1 MSPSTASP
9 AAVKS
14 AKGAKTAG
22 APQFEPREMLARLI
36 AFDTTSARSN
46 LALIDFVRDY
56 LAGYGIESRLTFDDS
71 KTKANLYASLGP
83 AGPGGVVLSGH
94 TDVVPV
100 AGQPWQSD
108 PFSLTERGDRL
119 YGRGTS
125 DMKGFISLVLALV
138 PEMLAARLKR
148 PLHIALSYD
157 EEMGCLGAPRM
168 IADIAANLP
177 QPAIVIVGEPTR
189 LKLGNRH
196 KGCYGFQIEI
206 QGRDGHSSA
215 THRGVN
221 AVSHAAEVIRFLDAI
236 AERHRREGPFD
247 EGFDP
252 PYTTL
257 NVGEIEGGSAVNIIP
272 RHCRI
277 GWEFRPIPAVEP
289 AGVIAEVES
298 YLAEAL
304 SPRLAAR
311 APEAKVEMRADCV
324 VPPLVPRADSP
335 AAELV
340 RRLTGANEAIGLA
353 FATEAGQFQEIG
365 IDAIVCGPGSIEQA
379 HQPDEFIELS
389 QFAEGEAFLR
399 RLIAWAAT

>member
-1 MSPSTASP
+1 
-9 AAVKS
+9 
-14 AKGAKTAG
+14 
-22 APQFEPREMLARLI
+22 MLARLI
-36 AFDTTSARSN
+36 AFDTTSAGSN
-46 LALIDFVRDY
+46 LALIDFARAY
-56 LAGYGIESRLTFDDS
+56 LAEHGIESRLTYDDS
-71 KTKANLYASLGP
+71 RAKANLYASVGP

-108 PFSLTERGDRL
+108 PFTLTERDGRL

-125 DMKGFISLVLALV
+125 DMKSFIALALALV
-138 PEMLAARLKR
+138 PEMLAAGLKR
-148 PLHIALSYD
+148 PLHLALSYD
-157 EEMGCLGAPRM
+157 EELGCLGAPRM

-177 QPAIVIVGEPTR
+177 KPAIVIVGEPTR

-196 KGCYGFQIEI
+196 KGCYGFQIDI

-221 AVSHAAEVIRFLDAI
+221 AITHAAAVVDFIEAI

-257 NVGEIEGGSAVNIIP
+257 NVGEIAGGSAVNIIA
-272 RHCRI
+272 RHCRV
-277 GWEFRPIPAVEP
+277 GWEFRPIPVVDP
-289 AGVIAEVES
+289 GRVIAEVET
-298 YLAEAL
+298 YLAEVL
-304 SPRLAAR
+304 RPRLTAR
-311 APEAKVEMRADCV
+311 APEAKAEMWADCV

-335 AAELV
+335 GADLM
-340 RRLTGANEAIGLA
+340 RRLTGANETIGLA

-389 QFAEGEAFLR
+389 QIAEGEAFLR
-399 RLIAWAAT
+399 RLIGWAAA

>member
-1 MSPSTASP
+1 MSSTRRAGRKAT
-9 AAVKS
+9 AATRLS
-14 AKGAKTAG
+14 
-22 APQFEPREMLARLI
+22 PREMLARLI
-36 AFDTTSARSN
+36 AFDTTSAGSN
-46 LALIDFVRDY
+46 LALIDFARAY
-56 LAGYGIESRLTFDDS
+56 LAEHGIESRLTYDDS
-71 KTKANLYASLGP
+71 RAKANLYASLGP

-108 PFSLTERGDRL
+108 PFTLTERDGRL

-125 DMKGFISLVLALV
+125 DMKSFIALALALV
-138 PEMLAARLKR
+138 PEMLAAGLKR
-148 PLHIALSYD
+148 PLHLALSYD
-157 EEMGCLGAPRM
+157 EELGCLGAPRM

-177 QPAIVIVGEPTR
+177 KPAIVIVGEPTR

-196 KGCYGFQIEI
+196 KGCYGFQIDI

-221 AVSHAAEVIRFLDAI
+221 AITHAAAVVDFIEAI

-257 NVGEIEGGSAVNIIP
+257 NVGEIAGGSAVNIIA
-272 RHCRI
+272 RHCRL
-277 GWEFRPIPAVEP
+277 GWEFRPIPAVDP
-289 AGVIAEVES
+289 GRVIAEVET
-298 YLAEAL
+298 YLAEVL
-304 SPRLAAR
+304 RPRLSAR
-311 APEAKVEMRADCV
+311 APEAKAEMWGDCV

-335 AAELV
+335 AADLM
-340 RRLTGANEAIGLA
+340 RRLTGANETIGLA

-389 QFAEGEAFLR
+389 QIAEGEAFLR
-399 RLIAWAAT
+399 RLIAWAAA

>member
-1 MSPSTASP
+1 MSASRRAAGPEATAATRLS
-9 AAVKS
+9 
-14 AKGAKTAG
+14 
-22 APQFEPREMLARLI
+22 PREMLARLI
-36 AFDTTSARSN
+36 AFDTTSAGSN
-46 LALIDFVRDY
+46 LALIDFARAY
-56 LAGYGIESRLTFDDS
+56 LAEHGIESRLTYDDS
-71 KTKANLYASLGP
+71 RAKANLYASVGP

-108 PFSLTERGDRL
+108 PFTLTERDGRL

-125 DMKGFISLVLALV
+125 DMKSFIALALALM
-138 PEMLAARLKR
+138 PDMLAAGLKR
-148 PLHIALSYD
+148 PLHLALSYD
-157 EEMGCLGAPRM
+157 EELGCLGAPRM

-177 QPAIVIVGEPTR
+177 KPAIVIVGEPTR

-196 KGCYGFQIEI
+196 KGCYGFQIDI

-221 AVSHAAEVIRFLDAI
+221 AITHAAAVVDFIEAI

-257 NVGEIEGGSAVNIIP
+257 NVGEIAGGSAVNIIA
-272 RHCRI
+272 RHCRV
-277 GWEFRPIPAVEP
+277 GWEFRPIPVVDP
-289 AGVIAEVES
+289 GRVIAEVET
-298 YLAEAL
+298 YLAEVL
-304 SPRLAAR
+304 RPRLTAR
-311 APEAKVEMRADCV
+311 APEAKAEMWADCV

-335 AAELV
+335 GADLM
-340 RRLTGANEAIGLA
+340 RRLTGANETIGLA

-389 QFAEGEAFLR
+389 QIAEGEAFLR
-399 RLIAWAAT
+399 RLIGWAAA

>member
-1 MSPSTASP
+1 MSSSRRAAGPKATAATRFS
-9 AAVKS
+9 
-14 AKGAKTAG
+14 
-22 APQFEPREMLARLI
+22 PREMLARLI
-36 AFDTTSARSN
+36 AFDTTSAGSN
-46 LALIDFVRDY
+46 LALIDFARAY
-56 LAGYGIESRLTFDDS
+56 LAEHGIESRLTYDDS
-71 KTKANLYASLGP
+71 RAKANLYASLGP

-108 PFSLTERGDRL
+108 PFTLTERDGRL

-125 DMKGFISLVLALV
+125 DMKSFIALALALV
-138 PEMLAARLKR
+138 PEMLAAGLKR
-148 PLHIALSYD
+148 PLHLALSYD
-157 EEMGCLGAPRM
+157 EELGCLGAPRM

-177 QPAIVIVGEPTR
+177 EPAIVIVGEPTR

-196 KGCYGFQIEI
+196 KGCYGFQIDI

-221 AVSHAAEVIRFLDAI
+221 AITHAAAVVGFIEGI

-257 NVGEIEGGSAVNIIP
+257 NVGEIAGGSAVNIIA
-272 RHCRI
+272 RHCRL
-277 GWEFRPIPAVEP
+277 GWEFRPIPVVDP
-289 AGVIAEVES
+289 GRVIAEVET
-298 YLAEAL
+298 YLAEVL
-304 SPRLAAR
+304 RPRLTAR
-311 APEAKVEMRADCV
+311 APEAKAEMWADCV

-335 AAELV
+335 AADLM
-340 RRLTGANEAIGLA
+340 RRLTGANETIGLA

-389 QFAEGEAFLR
+389 QIAEGEAFLR
-399 RLIAWAAT
+399 RLIGWAAA